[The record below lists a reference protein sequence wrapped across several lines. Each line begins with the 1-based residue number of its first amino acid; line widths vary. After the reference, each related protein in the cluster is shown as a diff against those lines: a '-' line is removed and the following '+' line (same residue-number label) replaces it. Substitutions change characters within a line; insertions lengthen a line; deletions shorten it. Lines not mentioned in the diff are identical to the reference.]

1 MSSEIRLML
10 DSDVPGM
17 ATGMIMGTRHYRWA
31 PVKLYG
37 IFQLLKK
44 IA

>member
-1 MSSEIRLML
+1 ML

-17 ATGMIMGTRHYRWA
+17 ATEMIMGTRHYRWA